1 MSRIINTA
9 GSPQTQRNR
18 LRRTIAEAL
27 NLLMRK
33 AEFDAESKDLTAA
46 IVLALREITGSV
58 DQTTEAWEKRDYYM
72 KAEEFRREWAWVTP
86 MERMIRTALLE
97 GQVANLPPLFVQ
109 LMARF
114 QDITITKQTRDR
126 SVWEGAYDKLKAESG
141 KQKA

>member
-9 GSPQTQRNR
+9 GTPQTRRNR

-33 AEFDAESKDLTAA
+33 SDFDAESKDLTAT
-46 IVLALREITGSV
+46 IVLALRGIAESV
-58 DQTTEAWEKRDYYM
+58 EQTTEAWEKRDYYM
-72 KAEEFRREWAWVTP
+72 KAEEFRRDWAWVAP

-114 QDITITKQTRDR
+114 QDITITKQTRDS
-126 SVWEGAYDKLKAESG
+126 SVWEGAFDKLRSDVKPKA
-141 KQKA
+141 

>member
-33 AEFDAESKDLTAA
+33 NDFDTESKDLTAT
-46 IVLALREITGSV
+46 IVLSLRGIEATV

-72 KAEEFRREWAWVTP
+72 KAEEFRRDWSWVAP

-97 GQVANLPPLFVQ
+97 GQVSSLPPLFIQ
-109 LMARF
+109 LIARF
-114 QDITITKQTRDR
+114 QDITITKQTRDS
-126 SVWEGAYDKLKAESG
+126 SVWEGTF
-141 KQKA
+141 KQLTMDN

>member
-27 NLLMRK
+27 NMLMRK
-33 AEFDAESKDLTAA
+33 TEFDAESKDLTATM
-46 IVLALREITGSV
+46 VLALRGIAESV
-58 DQTTEAWEKRDYYM
+58 EQTTEAWEKRDYYM
-72 KAEEFRREWAWVTP
+72 KAEEFRREWAWVAP

-97 GQVANLPPLFVQ
+97 GQVASLPPLFVQ

-114 QDITITKQTRDR
+114 QDITITKQTRDK
-126 SVWEGAYDKLKAESG
+126 SVWEGAFQKLTVEN
-141 KQKA
+141 

>member
-9 GSPQTQRNR
+9 GTPQTRRNR

-33 AEFDAESKDLTAA
+33 SEFDAESKDLTAT
-46 IVLALREITGSV
+46 IVLALRGIAESV
-58 DQTTEAWEKRDYYM
+58 EQTTEAWEKRDYYM
-72 KAEEFRREWAWVTP
+72 KAEEFRRDWAWVAP

-114 QDITITKQTRDR
+114 QDITITKQTRD
-126 SVWEGAYDKLKAESG
+126 STVWDGAFEKLKTG
-141 KQKA
+141 RG

>member
-9 GSPQTQRNR
+9 GTPQTQRNR

-33 AEFDAESKDLTAA
+33 SDFDAESKDLTAT
-46 IVLALREITGSV
+46 IVLSLRGIADSV
-58 DQTTEAWEKRDYYM
+58 EQTTEAWEKRDYYM

-114 QDITITKQTRDR
+114 QDITITKQTRDS
-126 SVWEGAYDKLKAESG
+126 SVWDGAFEKVKKERA
-141 KQKA
+141 